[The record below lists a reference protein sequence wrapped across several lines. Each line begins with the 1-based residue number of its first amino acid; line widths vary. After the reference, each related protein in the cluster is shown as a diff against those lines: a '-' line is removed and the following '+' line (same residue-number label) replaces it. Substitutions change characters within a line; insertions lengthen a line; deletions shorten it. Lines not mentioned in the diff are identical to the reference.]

1 MGLIIEV
8 NYDNITGELMNETN
22 IINILKKSKS
32 DLSIQQIADEIKVN
46 RITAS
51 KYLAILEAKGIVT
64 HRNIGKAKLFSVRVK
79 G

>member
-1 MGLIIEV
+1 MKES
-8 NYDNITGELMNETN
+8 D
-22 IINILKKSKS
+22 IINILKKSKN

-51 KYLAILEAKGIVT
+51 KYLAVMEAKGIIR
-64 HRNIGKAKLFSVRVK
+64 HRVVGKAKLFSVRVK

>member
-51 KYLAILEAKGIVT
+51 K
-64 HRNIGKAKLFSVRVK
+64 
-79 G
+79 